1 MIYTLEKKTQRERL
15 NERLRS
21 SIDSTQFRIRN
32 VTFFF
37 KFTIFSTAKS
47 HFFVNIFKKLI
58 HVFIFFSNFFAL
70 NRWFKDFS
78 ATFFL
83 STVFIFS
90 ETFLLS
96 TAGFQ
101 IFQQLFYFQPLVLRF
116 FSNFFAF
123 NRFHIFQKLFCFQP
137 LVLRFFSNFFTFKRW
152 FKDFSATF
160 LLSTTG
166 LLSNWITVFNV
177 KRFLTTI
184 GFKYGKCTL

>member
-1 MIYTLEKKTQRERL
+1 MMIMIKIIKFVLNISPSKNFFYRPQYIFLIISGNLFLYVYVQHRNKHHFYERMIYTLEKKTQRERL

-83 STVFIFS
+83 STVFIF
-90 ETFLLS
+90 F
-96 TAGFQ
+96 
-101 IFQQLFYFQPLVLRF
+101 R
-116 FSNFFAF
+116 NFFAF
-123 NRFHIFQKLFCFQP
+123 NR
-137 LVLRFFSNFFTFKRW
+137 W
-152 FKDFSATF
+152 F
-160 LLSTTG
+160 
-166 LLSNWITVFNV
+166 
-177 KRFLTTI
+177 
-184 GFKYGKCTL
+184 